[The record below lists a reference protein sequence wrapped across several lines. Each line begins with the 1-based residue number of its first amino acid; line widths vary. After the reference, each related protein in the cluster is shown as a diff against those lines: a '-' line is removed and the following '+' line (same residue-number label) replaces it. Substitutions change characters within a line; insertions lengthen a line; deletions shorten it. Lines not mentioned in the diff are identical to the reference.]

1 MGPVSD
7 AGPFSVVQ
15 FDPGPRYEQGRSPRE
30 QRFWDEHAAFIDDLA
45 ARGRIFLAGPFADWT
60 GALLIVRGEVAE
72 VTATFMAD
80 PFVTGGV
87 FGPPRVR
94 PWLLWV
100 DERVASG

>member
-15 FDPGPRYEQGRSPRE
+15 CDPGPRYERGRSPRE
-30 QRFWDEHAAFIDDLA
+30 QPFWDEHAVFIDDLA
-45 ARGRIFLAGPFADWT
+45 ARGRIVLAGPFADWT
-60 GALLIVRGEVAE
+60 GALLIVRGEVQE
-72 VTATFMAD
+72 VAATFAGD

-87 FGPPRVR
+87 FAPPVVR

-100 DERVASG
+100 DERVASD